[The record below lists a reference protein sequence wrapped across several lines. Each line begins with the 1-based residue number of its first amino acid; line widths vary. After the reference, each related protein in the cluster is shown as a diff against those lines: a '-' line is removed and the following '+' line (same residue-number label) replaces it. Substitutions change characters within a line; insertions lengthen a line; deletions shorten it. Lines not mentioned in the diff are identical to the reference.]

1 MKSNQI
7 QPPTPAPFQ
16 NLSQLGIETL
26 QLSKLYYYAFF
37 YNISSFWVSGV
48 TYIRRVSSART
59 LQKGYLPQLKNI
71 NKCLPKFAF
80 YPNNTASRFYFAP
93 FSLKRASGQERNAQK
108 SRVCNAGVRLLCV
121 ATKIFALTASQQDFL
136 GWDFSV
142 ITQIINIQ
150 LMLFWP
156 VCTIKTE

>member
-1 MKSNQI
+1 MILIKLCAMKSNQI

-93 FSLKRASGQERNAQK
+93 FSLKRASGWSLSCFK
-108 SRVCNAGVRLLCV
+108 DPCFFGKVYSSLL
-121 ATKIFALTASQQDFL
+121 AE
-136 GWDFSV
+136 FS
-142 ITQIINIQ
+142 
-150 LMLFWP
+150 L
-156 VCTIKTE
+156 KTFFCM